1 MAWQIKTWNDNTPS
15 LSCPGQ
21 ITLRNLSIT
30 NHKPDLHSTNS
41 HIKFGENPLR
51 FTQVIILRR
60 KYVCVALRLLCQN
73 WRNLLKNNP
82 KADLYI
88 ISAHGKLRENSFI
101 FSDVISGN
109 RKKKKKKKKKK
120 KTDMS
125 RAGNSVKNWRNF
137 PIRSPKLDYN
147 INVRNV
153 WWKSINIYSIYHS
166 KT

>member
-1 MAWQIKTWNDNTPS
+1 MSWADNSVTNW
-15 LSCPGQ
+15 
-21 ITLRNLSIT
+21 RNLSIT
-30 NHKPDLHSTNS
+30 NHKPDLHNTNS

-109 RKKKKKKKKKK
+109 RKKNKKNNNKKKKKKKK
-120 KTDMS
+120 KGHV
-125 RAGNSVKNWRNF
+125 AGQ
-137 PIRSPKLDYN
+137 ITL
-147 INVRNV
+147 
-153 WWKSINIYSIYHS
+153 
-166 KT
+166 